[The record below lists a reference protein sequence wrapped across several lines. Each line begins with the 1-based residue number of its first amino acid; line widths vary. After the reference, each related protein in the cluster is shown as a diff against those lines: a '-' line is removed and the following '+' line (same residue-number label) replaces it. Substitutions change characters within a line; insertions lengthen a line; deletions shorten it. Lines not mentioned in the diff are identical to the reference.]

1 MPDSIW
7 TATLA
12 AFRDR
17 LASLEPAP
25 AGVST
30 AAVSAIFGLG
40 LLTKVLLVASRRK
53 DYAGDRELVGNLLD
67 DARNKSELLSQ
78 LADEDIEAFHQYLD
92 CVRQKKPI
100 DAAIREAI
108 EVPLQVA
115 RTAASGRDLCEAAT
129 GLIHAVVAPDLG
141 TAAAM
146 LTAAVQSTLLTVKS
160 NLQQL
165 PDGDP
170 YRVEVTA
177 ELTRLSLR
185 FRADR

>member
-7 TATLA
+7 AATLS

-25 AGVST
+25 AGVSA

-53 DYAGDRELVGNLLD
+53 DFAGDRQFVRNLLE
-67 DARNKSELLSQ
+67 DARDQSALLSQ
-78 LADEDIEAFHQYLD
+78 LADDDIEAFHQYLD
-92 CVRQKKPI
+92 CLRQKTAV
-100 DAAIREAI
+100 DAAIRKAI
-108 EVPLQVA
+108 EVPLNVA
-115 RTAASGRDLCEAAT
+115 RIAASGVDLCEAAT
-129 GLIHAVVAPDLG
+129 GLIHAFVAPDLG
-141 TAAAM
+141 TAAAL
-146 LTAAVQSTLLTVKS
+146 LTATVQSTLLTVKS

>member
-17 LASLEPAP
+17 LASLEPVP
-25 AGVST
+25 AGVSA

-53 DYAGDRELVGNLLD
+53 DFAGDRELVAKLLD
-67 DARNKSELLSQ
+67 DARGKSEILSR
-78 LADEDIEAFHQYLD
+78 LADDDIQAFHQYLD
-92 CVRQKKPI
+92 SLRQKTAV
-100 DAAIREAI
+100 DAAIRKVVD
-108 EVPLQVA
+108 VPLQVA
-115 RTAASGRDLCEAAT
+115 RAAASGVDLCEAAT
-129 GLIHAVVAPDLG
+129 GLIHDVVAPDLG
-141 TAAAM
+141 TAAAL

-177 ELTRLSLR
+177 ELTQLSLR

>member
-17 LASLEPAP
+17 LASLEPVP
-25 AGVST
+25 AGVSA
-30 AAVSAIFGLG
+30 AAVGAIFGFG

-53 DYAGDRELVGNLLD
+53 DFVGDRELVGNLLA
-67 DARNKSELLSQ
+67 DARSKSQTLSQ
-78 LADEDIEAFHQYLD
+78 LADEDIQAFHQYLD
-92 CVRQKKPI
+92 CLRQKKPI
-100 DAAIREAI
+100 DAAIRKAI
-108 EVPLQVA
+108 EIPLNVA
-115 RTAASGRDLCEAAT
+115 RTAAAGLDLCEVAT
-129 GLIHAVVAPDLG
+129 GLIHAFVAPDLG
-141 TAAAM
+141 TAAAL

-165 PDGDP
+165 PDGDS
-170 YRVEVTA
+170 YRVAITA
-177 ELTRLSLR
+177 ELTPLSLR